1 MKVGKDM
8 SKARGSDDF
17 MSLPIEERRRKI
29 GECYD
34 QYEVVQEIVLD
45 CELKG
50 ALARGKKWM
59 ESFRPEL
66 VWRLMGDVQG
76 KKVLD
81 IGCQYGVFSFY
92 LAEKGASVTGM
103 DISERWIERCKREA
117 AARYPD
123 KEFHFLSADAQELP
137 FDDESFDC
145 VLCSEVIEHVE
156 HPGNVLSEINRVL
169 VPGGVFVLSTPNTD
183 SYYVKAWQ
191 VLKTVLPMKQI
202 KALAMKLLKISME
215 DAYEGVRKQLPEE
228 RLEEF
233 DREVEK
239 LLAMAKELQ
248 LENEDEEISEHIRE
262 FSSAELE
269 LLLDLMG
276 FEVEKKT
283 GFPVF
288 PTYYFLTLRMLI
300 REKFV
305 KVKDDSWWRYHSSPF
320 AYYRSVKKAPA
331 LFHA

>member
-1 MKVGKDM
+1 MSNAKGKAEFLAM
-8 SKARGSDDF
+8 
-17 MSLPIEERRRKI
+17 PIEERRRKMA
-29 GECYD
+29 ECYD

-50 ALARGKKWM
+50 ALAKGKEWM
-59 ESFRPEL
+59 ENFRPEL
-66 VWRLMGDVQG
+66 VWRLMGDVEG

-81 IGCQYGVFSFY
+81 VGCQYGVFSFY
-92 LAEKGASVTGM
+92 LGEKGASVTGM
-103 DISERWIERCKREA
+103 DISKRWIERCQREA
-117 AARYPD
+117 AEKYPD
-123 KEFHFLSADAQELP
+123 KEFHFLAGDAQELP
-137 FDDESFDC
+137 FDDESFDA

-169 VPGGVFVLSTPNTD
+169 KPEGVFVLSTPNTD
-183 SYYVKAWQ
+183 SYYVKTWQ
-191 VLKTVLPMKQI
+191 VLKAVLPMTQVRK
-202 KALAMKLLKISME
+202 LAMKVLNMSLE
-215 DAYEGVRKQLPEE
+215 DAYIKVRMQLPEG
-228 RLEEF
+228 RREEF

-239 LLAMAKELQ
+239 LKAMAKELQ

-262 FSSAELE
+262 FSTGELE

-276 FEVEKKT
+276 FEVEKKS

-320 AYYRSVKKAPA
+320 AYFRAVKKSPA
-331 LFHA
+331 LFHL